1 MGARQPIPR
10 ESTKDT
16 VKPSRREG
24 RNAPVVP
31 VVPAP
36 CTFSRTG
43 AMGVA
48 STRSSLRPLQL
59 LEGHLQCIP
68 RAPCAARAR
77 WRVFCCS
84 RCECGFSN
92 SVVPG
97 KPWRAKRCT
106 TLTRD
111 PYSAADVMERDL
123 TTSLP
128 QTTAWGYGSRRRVRN
143 CAVGRDD
150 SGVRGASTVPH
161 RRHCERS
168 EAIQD
173 VSAKPVWIASAQG
186 RLAMTEFGASR
197 VPAIAARMWSE
208 NAPRAGKTYDDNRMS
223 SRRRPSLRSSFFTA
237 LEATTSPSLA

>member
-59 LEGHLQCIP
+59 SEGHVRCST
-68 RAPCAARAR
+68 RASCAARLLSHVPSCLRCESGFPTVSSRRPGTSAQ
-77 WRVFCCS
+77 VFCRS
-84 RCECGFSN
+84 GFDSLRSQVLRYGGNQLLVMPGLRPGHQRRTQDAGRRGWPGRSPAMTGIELGANRELRTRREIRCCPKAIGRLVHGGQRGMTA
-92 SVVPG
+92 SVVP
-97 KPWRAKRCT
+97 R
-106 TLTRD
+106 
-111 PYSAADVMERDL
+111 VM
-123 TTSLP
+123 P
-128 QTTAWGYGSRRRVRN
+128 
-143 CAVGRDD
+143 
-150 SGVRGASTVPH
+150 
-161 RRHCERS
+161 
-168 EAIQD
+168 
-173 VSAKPVWIASAQG
+173 
-186 RLAMTEFGASR
+186 
-197 VPAIAARMWSE
+197 
-208 NAPRAGKTYDDNRMS
+208 TYDDNRMS